1 MGPAFCR
8 QFSMPFA
15 RRSGT
20 LARCLSVYLAL
31 EAGKLLDGLN
41 PNVPSLRVLFVV
53 RPGTVG
59 AGGNAQKG
67 RKLKRCLRPATS
79 RGRSHNHGNGS
90 RTTLE
95 KISRYK

>member
-41 PNVPSLRVLFVV
+41 PNVPSLACIIRGKTWN
-53 RPGTVG
+53 RWGWGKCSKG
-59 AGGNAQKG
+59 AKTQEVSTPCNV
-67 RKLKRCLRPATS
+67 PW
-79 RGRSHNHGNGS
+79 
-90 RTTLE
+90 
-95 KISRYK
+95 